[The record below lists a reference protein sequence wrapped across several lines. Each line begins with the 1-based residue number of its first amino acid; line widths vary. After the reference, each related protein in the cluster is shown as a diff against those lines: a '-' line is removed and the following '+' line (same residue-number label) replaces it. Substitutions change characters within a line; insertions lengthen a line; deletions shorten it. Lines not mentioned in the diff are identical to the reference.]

1 MSTRAHPSV
10 LRDRASE
17 EEPAMLDDPTFDAP
31 ADDFSDALRDR
42 VTRSRAEQNLPPT
55 VEDKAALAAVVAA
68 FTGVTKP

>member
-1 MSTRAHPSV
+1 M
-10 LRDRASE
+10 RDALT
-17 EEPAMLDDPTFDAP
+17 PDAP
-31 ADDFSDALRDR
+31 AHDSTDALRDR

>member
-1 MSTRAHPSV
+1 
-10 LRDRASE
+10 
-17 EEPAMLDDPTFDAP
+17 MLDARTLDAP
-31 ADDFSDALRDR
+31 ADALRDR

>member
-1 MSTRAHPSV
+1 M
-10 LRDRASE
+10 RDALT
-17 EEPAMLDDPTFDAP
+17 ADAP
-31 ADDFSDALRDR
+31 ADDSDALRDR